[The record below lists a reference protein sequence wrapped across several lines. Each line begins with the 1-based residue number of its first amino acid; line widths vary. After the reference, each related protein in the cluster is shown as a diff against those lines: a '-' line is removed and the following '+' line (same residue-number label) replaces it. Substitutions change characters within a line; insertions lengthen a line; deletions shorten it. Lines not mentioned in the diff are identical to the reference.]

1 MWQLNSFKP
10 LLLSSKVS
18 NGLLKN
24 SVASALVVLAF
35 TSVSTHANNIK
46 SSSPISRAEAA
57 NPANFK
63 LISVNGR
70 AATYL
75 SAPCPVE
82 KGLLTCALGKLALIN
97 SYANEIDADYDLA
110 QGFIFPSKSQPKTAV
125 VVVTR
130 SDLMDDSVRAE
141 RYRISFKLKNQ
152 QTNPEW
158 HWVQYGVQY
167 QCARGKNAGKWTK
180 NLCP

>member
-1 MWQLNSFKP
+1 MLQLNSFKRLYP
-10 LLLSSKVS
+10 RSRVPTDLLKSSLASALLLLS
-18 NGLLKN
+18 
-24 SVASALVVLAF
+24 F
-35 TSVSTHANNIK
+35 TSVSTHASNTN
-46 SSSPISRAEAA
+46 SSSPISRNEGA

-63 LISVNGR
+63 FISVNGR
-70 AATYL
+70 AATYS
-75 SAPCPVE
+75 SAPCPVK

-97 SYANEIDADYDLA
+97 SNTNEIDADYDLA
-110 QGFIFPSKSQPKTAV
+110 QSFIFPSKAQPNTAV
-125 VVVTR
+125 VVITR
-130 SDLMDDSVRAE
+130 SGLMDDSVRAE

>member
-1 MWQLNSFKP
+1 MVTSICLVISLISIPAYASNHKP
-10 LLLSSKVS
+10 P
-18 NGLLKN
+18 
-24 SVASALVVLAF
+24 
-35 TSVSTHANNIK
+35 T
-46 SSSPISRAEAA
+46 PITRSEAA

-63 LISVNGR
+63 FISVNGR
-70 AATYL
+70 AATYS

-82 KGLLTCALGKLALIN
+82 KGLFTCALGKLALIN
-97 SYANEIDADYDLA
+97 SNTNEIDTDYDLA
-110 QGFIFPSKSQPKTAV
+110 QSFIFPSKSQPKTAV

-167 QCARGKNAGKWTK
+167 QCARGNSAGKWTK